1 MGSEQSKKSSWELRV
16 YSDIRK
22 IFYAISLTLEY
33 LNFSNI
39 AFPNIAF
46 VCSPR
51 CRDCF
56 RSVERFPIFCAR
68 VPLLCLSDTFIHHH
82 IRNVFIM
89 MHEYFIIFMNL
100 LAFYCIENFLKRRS
114 LRFCFLYFKE
124 MQLKRYP
131 YPPLYIT

>member
-1 MGSEQSKKSSWELRV
+1 MGSEQSEKSSWELRV

-22 IFYAISLTLEY
+22 IFYIISLTLEY
-33 LNFSNI
+33 PNFSNI

-56 RSVERFPIFCAR
+56 RSVEHFPIFCAR
-68 VPLLCLSDTFIHHH
+68 VPLLCLSDTFIHYH
-82 IRNVFIM
+82 IDNVLIM
-89 MHEYFIIFMNL
+89 ICMSISLYIHEASRVL
-100 LAFYCIENFLKRRS
+100 LYWKFFKRRS

-124 MQLKRYP
+124 IRLNTIVIFYF
-131 YPPLYIT
+131 I